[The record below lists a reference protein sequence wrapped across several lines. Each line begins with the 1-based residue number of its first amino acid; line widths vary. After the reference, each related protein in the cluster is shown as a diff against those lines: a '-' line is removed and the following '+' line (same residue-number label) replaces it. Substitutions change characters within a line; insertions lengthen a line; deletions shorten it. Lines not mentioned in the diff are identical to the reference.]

1 MGAGMAKRQL
11 KYVGANTRRVDGF
24 DKVTGQAKYTG
35 DLEVPGMLYGCV
47 LRSPYPHA
55 LIEDI
60 ATAAAEKLPGVAGV
74 LTGRDM
80 ADLDPHYAGRPLI
93 ALERVRYAGEPVA
106 VVAAEDPLT
115 AEQAAAAVDV
125 TYRELPSA
133 IGLDAALAPDAPL
146 VHGDQGDNICG
157 HDKVR
162 RGDVAE
168 GFAQSEHI
176 FEHRFTF
183 PMIYH
188 YSMEP
193 HGVIADY
200 QGDRIVLWSSAQH
213 PFLVQAELARI
224 FGLPASR
231 VSLNVP
237 YLGGGFGGKSYAKIE
252 PLVVAAS
259 RKVGRPMRVCLSVAE
274 AMLTVRRHSA
284 QVRLKTGVRQ
294 DGIIM
299 AREAEIYLDTGA
311 YMDNGP
317 QVATRAATRVLGPY
331 RIPHI
336 HTDAYA
342 VYTHSGGAGSFR
354 SIGGP
359 QSIFAGESQMNIIA
373 ASLGMD
379 PADLRLRN
387 LLKRGE
393 VMRPGL
399 RPLDV
404 NLEVTLK
411 KLVRASRWKKR
422 SGKAGAPVGLACGMT
437 NAGGQPITVAMV
449 RLQADG
455 AATIMAGST
464 EMGQGVRTVLSQFV
478 GEELQLPLERI
489 RMTGADTA
497 ITPYDRSTGSSRS
510 TTLMG
515 RAVQAAA
522 RDVKRQLLKI
532 GAGVYGV
539 RPGQIRLADGA
550 LVCGEARMTFAE
562 ALAKRFG
569 AAAGELVGTG
579 TVGPEIINDVLPV
592 VWEVGMGAVELEIDR
607 ETGAVSVADYLSVAD
622 VGKAINPVQCEGQ
635 EEGAAMMGLGHAL
648 FEQMIYEG
656 GQLVNSNLV
665 DYRIP
670 SFSDMPRGFHTV
682 LVENGDGLG
691 PYGSRGMGE
700 GGIFSVAPAI
710 TGALAHA
717 TGVQICDLPLT
728 PERVWRS
735 LRDAG
740 EGGE

>member
-1 MGAGMAKRQL
+1 MAKPQL
-11 KYVGANTRRVDGF
+11 KYVGNNTRRVDGV
-24 DKVTGQAKYTG
+24 DKVTGRAKYTG
-35 DLEVPGMLYGCV
+35 DLEIPGMLYGHV
-47 LRSPYPHA
+47 LRSHHPHA

-60 ATAAAEKLPGVAGV
+60 DTSAAESLPGVAGV
-74 LTGRDM
+74 LTGRDVG
-80 ADLDPHYAGRPLI
+80 DLDPHYAGRPLI
-93 ALERVRYAGEPVA
+93 ALERARYAGEPVA
-106 VVAAEDPLT
+106 VVVAEDPLT
-115 AEQAAAAVDV
+115 AEQAAAAVNV
-125 TYRELPSA
+125 VYREIPSA
-133 IGLDAALAPDAPL
+133 VGLDEALAPDAPL
-146 VHGDQGDNICG
+146 VHEDRSGNICG
-157 HDKVR
+157 HEQVR
-162 RGDVAE
+162 RGDAAE
-168 GFAQSEHI
+168 GFAQSDHV
-176 FEHRFTF
+176 FEHHFTF

-188 YSMEP
+188 YTMEP

-200 QGDRIVLWSSAQH
+200 REDGITLWSSAQH
-213 PFLVQAELARI
+213 PFLVQADLARI
-224 FGLPASR
+224 FGFTASK

-259 RKVGRPMRVCLSVAE
+259 RKVGRPVRVCLSVPE

-284 QVRLKTGVRQ
+284 KIRLKTGVKQ
-294 DGIIM
+294 DGTLM

-317 QVATRAATRVLGPY
+317 QVAGRAATRILGPY
-331 RIPHI
+331 NIPHI

-342 VYTHSGGAGSFR
+342 IYTHSGGAGSFR

-359 QSIFAGESQMNIIA
+359 QSIFAGESQMNMIA
-373 ASLGMD
+373 AALGMD
-379 PADLRLRN
+379 PAELRLKN

-393 VMRPGL
+393 VLRPGL

-404 NLEVTLK
+404 NLAGTLK
-411 KLVRASRWKKR
+411 RLVTASRWKKR
-422 SGKAGAPVGLACGMT
+422 TGKAGAPVGLACGMT

-489 RMTGADTA
+489 RMSGADTA

-522 RDVKRQLLKI
+522 RDIKRQLLKI

-539 RPGQIRLADGA
+539 KPKEIRLMDGA
-550 LVCGEARMTFAE
+550 LVCGEARLSFAE
-562 ALAKRFG
+562 VLEKRFG
-569 AAAGELVGTG
+569 AAAGELIGTG

-592 VWEVGMGAVELEIDR
+592 VWEVGMGAVELDVDR
-607 ETGAVSVADYLSVAD
+607 ETGAISVADYLSVAD

-635 EEGAAMMGLGHAL
+635 EEGAAMMGIGHTL
-648 FEQMIYEG
+648 FEQMVYEG
-656 GQLVNSNLV
+656 GQLINSTLV

-717 TGVQICDLPLT
+717 TGAQICDLPLT

-735 LRDAG
+735 LRDADG
-740 EGGE
+740 ERNG

>member
-1 MGAGMAKRQL
+1 MAKPQL
-11 KYVGANTRRVDGF
+11 KYVGANTRRVDGV
-24 DKVTGQAKYTG
+24 DKVTGRAKYTG
-35 DLEVPGMLYGCV
+35 DLEIPGMLYGHV
-47 LRSPYPHA
+47 LRSHHPHA

-60 ATAAAEKLPGVAGV
+60 DTAAAERLPGVAGV
-74 LTGRDM
+74 LTGRDV

-93 ALERVRYAGEPVA
+93 ALERARYAGEPVA
-106 VVAAEDPLT
+106 VVAAEDPQT
-115 AEQAAAAVDV
+115 AEQAATAVNV
-125 TYRELPSA
+125 VYRELPSA
-133 IGLDAALAPDAPL
+133 VGLDEALAADAPL
-146 VHGDQGDNICG
+146 VHEDRSGNICG
-157 HDKVR
+157 HEQVR
-162 RGDVAE
+162 RGDAAE
-168 GFAQSEHI
+168 GFARSDHV
-176 FEHRFTF
+176 FEHHFTF

-188 YSMEP
+188 YTMEP

-200 QGDRIVLWSSAQH
+200 RDDGITLWSSAQH
-213 PFLVQAELARI
+213 PFLVQADLARI
-224 FGLPASR
+224 FGFPASK

-259 RKVGRPMRVCLSVAE
+259 RKTGRPVRVCLSVPE

-284 QVRLKTGVRQ
+284 KIRLKTGVKQ
-294 DGIIM
+294 DGTLM

-317 QVATRAATRVLGPY
+317 QVAGRAATRILGPY
-331 RIPHI
+331 NIPHI

-359 QSIFAGESQMNIIA
+359 QSIFAGESQMNMIA
-373 ASLGMD
+373 AALSMD
-379 PADLRLRN
+379 PAEFRLKN

-393 VMRPGL
+393 VLRPGL

-404 NLEVTLK
+404 NLAGTLK
-411 KLVRASRWKKR
+411 RLVSASRWKKR
-422 SGKAGAPVGLACGMT
+422 TGKAGAPVGLACGMT

-489 RMTGADTA
+489 RMSGADTA

-522 RDVKRQLLKI
+522 RDIKRQLLKI

-539 RPGQIRLADGA
+539 KPKEIRLMDGA
-550 LVCGEARMTFAE
+550 LVCGEARLSFAE
-562 ALAKRFG
+562 VLEKRFG
-569 AAAGELVGTG
+569 AAAGELIGTG

-592 VWEVGMGAVELEIDR
+592 VWEVGMGAVELDVDR
-607 ETGAVSVADYLSVAD
+607 DTGAITVADYLSVAD
-622 VGKAINPVQCEGQ
+622 VGKAINPIQCEGQ
-635 EEGAAMMGLGHAL
+635 EEGAAMMGIGHAL
-648 FEQMIYEG
+648 FEQMVYEG
-656 GQLVNSNLV
+656 GQLINSTLV

-717 TGVQICDLPLT
+717 TGAQICDLPLT

-740 EGGE
+740 RERNE

>member
-1 MGAGMAKRQL
+1 MADRDL
-11 KYVGANTRRVDGF
+11 KFVGANTRRVDGF
-24 DKVTGQAKYTG
+24 DKVTGRARYVG
-35 DLEVPGMLYGCV
+35 DLEVPGMLYGHV
-47 LRSPYPHA
+47 LRSHHPHA
-55 LIEDI
+55 LIEDVD
-60 ATAAAEKLPGVAGV
+60 TAAAEKLPGVAGV
-74 LTGRDM
+74 LTGRDV
-80 ADLDPHYAGRPLI
+80 ADLDPRFNGRPLI

-115 AEQAAAAVDV
+115 AEQAASAVSV
-125 TYRELPSA
+125 AYRELPA
-133 IGLDAALAPDAPL
+133 AVTLEQALAPDAPL
-146 VHGDQGDNICG
+146 VHTDRSGNVCG
-157 HDKVR
+157 HERVE

-168 GFAQSEHI
+168 GFARSDHV

-200 QGDRIVLWSSAQH
+200 RDDGIRLWSSAQH
-213 PFLVQAELARI
+213 PFLVQADLARI
-224 FGLPASR
+224 FGFPASK
-231 VSLNVP
+231 VSLQVP

-259 RKVGRPMRVCLSVAE
+259 RKAGRPVRVCLSVPE
-274 AMLTVRRHSA
+274 AMVTVRRHSA
-284 QVRLKTGVRQ
+284 GIRLKTGVLQ
-294 DGIIM
+294 DGTIM
-299 AREAEIYLDTGA
+299 AREAEIHLDTGA

-317 QVATRAATRVLGPY
+317 QVAARAATRILGPY

-336 HTDAYA
+336 RTDAYA
-342 VYTHSGGAGSFR
+342 VHTHTGGAGSFR

-359 QSIFAGESQMNIIA
+359 QSIFAGESQMNMIA

-379 PADLRLRN
+379 PAELRLGN
-387 LLKRGE
+387 LLRRGE
-393 VMRPGL
+393 VLRPGL

-404 NLEVTLK
+404 DLAGTLK
-411 KLVRASRWKKR
+411 RLVAASRWKKR
-422 SGKAGAPVGLACGMT
+422 SREAGAPVGLACGMT

-455 AATIMAGST
+455 AAAVMAGST
-464 EMGQGVRTVLSQFV
+464 EMGQGVRTVLSQLV

-489 RMTGADTA
+489 RTSGADTA
-497 ITPYDRSTGSSRS
+497 VTPYDRSTGSSRS

-522 RDVKRQLLKI
+522 RDVKRQLRKI
-532 GAGVYGV
+532 GAGVFGA
-539 RPGQIRLADGA
+539 RPGQVRLMDGA
-550 LVCGEARMTFAE
+550 LVCGEARMSFAE
-562 ALAKRFG
+562 ALEKRFG
-569 AAAGELVGTG
+569 AAAGELIGVG
-579 TVGPEIINDVLPV
+579 TVGPEIIGDVLPV
-592 VWEVGMGAVELEIDR
+592 VWEVGMGAVELDIDR
-607 ETGAVSVADYLSVAD
+607 GTGAVSVADYLSVAD
-622 VGKAINPVQCEGQ
+622 VGKAINPIQCEGQ
-635 EEGAAMMGLGHAL
+635 EEGAAMMGIGHAL
-648 FEQMIYEG
+648 FEQMVHEG
-656 GQLVNSNLV
+656 GQLVNSTLV

-710 TGALAHA
+710 TAALARA
-717 TGVQICDLPLT
+717 TGVQVCDLPLT

-735 LRDAG
+735 LRDAQG
-740 EGGE
+740 ERGA

>member
-1 MGAGMAKRQL
+1 MADRPL
-11 KYVGANTRRVDGF
+11 KYVGANTRRVDGY
-24 DKVTGQAKYTG
+24 DKVTGRAKYTG
-35 DLEVPGMLYGCV
+35 DLEIPGMLYGHV
-47 LRSPYPHA
+47 LRSHHA
-55 LIEDI
+55 HARI
-60 ATAAAEKLPGVAGV
+60 AGIDTSAAERLPGVAGV
-74 LTGRDM
+74 LTGRDVG
-80 ADLDPHYAGRPLI
+80 DLDPHYSGRPLI
-93 ALERVRYAGEPVA
+93 ALERVRYVGEPVA
-106 VVAAEDPLT
+106 VVAADDPLT
-115 AEQAAAAVDV
+115 AEQAAALVTV
-125 TYRELPSA
+125 TYEELPA
-133 IGLDAALAPDAPL
+133 AVWLDAALAPDAPR
-146 VHGDQGDNICG
+146 VHEDREGNICG
-157 HDKVR
+157 HEKVR
-162 RGDVAE
+162 RGDVAQ
-168 GFAQSEHI
+168 GFAESDRI
-176 FEHRFTF
+176 FEHHFTF

-200 QGDRIVLWSSAQH
+200 RDDGITLWSSAQH
-213 PFLVQAELARI
+213 PFLVQADLGRI
-224 FGLPASR
+224 FGFPDSK

-259 RKVGRPMRVCLSVAE
+259 RKVRRPVRVCLSVSE
-274 AMLTVRRHSA
+274 AMVTVRRHSA
-284 QVRLKTGVRQ
+284 KVRVKTGVKD
-294 DGIIM
+294 DGTLV

-317 QVATRAATRVLGPY
+317 QVAGRAATRVLGPY

-342 VYTHSGGAGSFR
+342 VYTHAGGAGSFR

-359 QSIFAGESQMNIIA
+359 QSIFAGESQMNMIA

-379 PADLRLRN
+379 PAELRHKN

-393 VMRPGL
+393 VLRPGL

-404 NLEVTLK
+404 NLAGTLK
-411 KLVRASRWKKR
+411 RLVSASRWKTR
-422 SGKAGAPVGLACGMT
+422 SRKDGAPVGLACGMT

-478 GEELQLPLERI
+478 GEELQMPLERI
-489 RMTGADTA
+489 RMSGADTA
-497 ITPYDRSTGSSRS
+497 LTPYDRSTGSSRS

-515 RAVQAAA
+515 RAVQQAA

-532 GAGVYGV
+532 GAAAFGV
-539 RPGQIRLADGA
+539 RANEIKLMDGA
-550 LVCGEARMTFAE
+550 LVCGEARMSFAE
-562 ALAKRFG
+562 ALEKRFG
-569 AAAGELVGTG
+569 AAAGELIGTG
-579 TVGPEIINDVLPV
+579 TVGPEIIKDVLPV
-592 VWEVGMGAVELEIDR
+592 VWEVGMGTVELDIDR
-607 ETGAVSVADYLSVAD
+607 DTGAVSVADYLSVAD
-622 VGKAINPVQCEGQ
+622 VGKAINPIQCEGQ

-648 FEQMIYEG
+648 FEEMIYEG

-665 DYRIP
+665 DYRVP
-670 SFSDMPRGFHTV
+670 SFTDMPRGFHTV

-717 TGVQICDLPLT
+717 TGVQFCDLPLT
-728 PERVWRS
+728 PERVWRA
-735 LRDAG
+735 LRTAG
-740 EGGE
+740 GTDGT

>member
-1 MGAGMAKRQL
+1 M
-11 KYVGANTRRVDGF
+11 KYVGNNTRRVDGV
-24 DKVTGQAKYTG
+24 DKVTGRAKYTG
-35 DLEVPGMLYGCV
+35 DLEIPGMLYGHV

-60 ATAAAEKLPGVAGV
+60 DATAAESLPGVAGV
-74 LTGRDM
+74 LTGRDV
-80 ADLDPHYAGRPLI
+80 ADVDPHYAGRPLI
-93 ALERVRYAGEPVA
+93 ALERARYAGEPVA
-106 VVAAEDPLT
+106 VAVAEDPLT
-115 AEQAAAAVDV
+115 AEQAAAEVV
-125 TYRELPSA
+125 VSYREVPSA
-133 IGLDAALAPDAPL
+133 VGLDAALAPDAPL
-146 VHGDQGDNICG
+146 VHEDRSGNICG
-157 HDKVR
+157 HEQVR
-162 RGDVAE
+162 RGDAAE
-168 GFAQSEHI
+168 GFAQSDRV
-176 FEHRFTF
+176 FEHHFTF

-188 YSMEP
+188 YTMEP

-200 QGDRIVLWSSAQH
+200 RGDGITLWSSAQH
-213 PFLVQAELARI
+213 PFLVQADLARI
-224 FGLPASR
+224 FGFPASK

-259 RKVGRPMRVCLSVAE
+259 RKVGRPVRVCLSVPE

-284 QVRLKTGVRQ
+284 KIRLKTGVKQ
-294 DGIIM
+294 DGAIM

-317 QVATRAATRVLGPY
+317 QVAGRAATRILGPY
-331 RIPHI
+331 NIPHI

-359 QSIFAGESQMNIIA
+359 QSIFAGESQMNMIA
-373 ASLGMD
+373 AALDMD
-379 PADLRLRN
+379 PAELRLKN

-393 VMRPGL
+393 VLRPGL

-404 NLEVTLK
+404 NLAGTLK
-411 KLVRASRWKKR
+411 RLVTASRWKKR
-422 SGKAGAPVGLACGMT
+422 TGKAGAPVGLACGMT

-522 RDVKRQLLKI
+522 RDIKRQLLKI

-539 RPGQIRLADGA
+539 KPNQIRLVDGA
-550 LVCGEARMTFAE
+550 LVCGEARLSFAE
-562 ALAKRFG
+562 VLEKRFG
-569 AAAGELVGTG
+569 AAAGELIGTG

-592 VWEVGMGAVELEIDR
+592 VWEVGMGAVELDVDR
-607 ETGAVSVADYLSVAD
+607 ETGAISVADYLSVAD

-635 EEGAAMMGLGHAL
+635 EEGAAMMGIGHAL
-648 FEQMIYEG
+648 FEQMVYEG
-656 GQLVNSNLV
+656 GQLINSTLV

-735 LRDAG
+735 LRCAGG
-740 EGGE
+740 EGGG

>member
-1 MGAGMAKRQL
+1 M
-11 KYVGANTRRVDGF
+11 KYVGNNTRRVDGV
-24 DKVTGQAKYTG
+24 DKVTGRAKYTG
-35 DLEVPGMLYGCV
+35 DLEIPGMLFGHV

-60 ATAAAEKLPGVAGV
+60 DTTAAESLPGVAGV
-74 LTGRDM
+74 LTGRDV
-80 ADLDPHYAGRPLI
+80 ADVDPHYAGRPLI
-93 ALERVRYAGEPVA
+93 ALERTRYAGEPVA
-106 VVAAEDPLT
+106 VAVAEDPLT
-115 AEQAAAAVDV
+115 AEQAAAEVV
-125 TYRELPSA
+125 VSYREVPSA
-133 IGLDAALAPDAPL
+133 VGLDAALAPDAPL
-146 VHGDQGDNICG
+146 VHEDQSGNICG
-157 HDKVR
+157 HEQVR
-162 RGDVAE
+162 RGDAAE
-168 GFAQSEHI
+168 GFAQSDHV
-176 FEHRFTF
+176 FEHHFTF

-188 YSMEP
+188 YTMEP

-200 QGDRIVLWSSAQH
+200 RGDGITLWSSAQH
-213 PFLVQAELARI
+213 PFLVQADLARI
-224 FGLPASR
+224 FGFPASK

-259 RKVGRPMRVCLSVAE
+259 RKVGRPVRVCLSVPE

-284 QVRLKTGVRQ
+284 KIRLKTGVKH
-294 DGIIM
+294 DGAIM

-317 QVATRAATRVLGPY
+317 QVAGRAATRILGPY
-331 RIPHI
+331 SIPHI

-373 ASLGMD
+373 AALGMD
-379 PADLRLRN
+379 PAELRFKN

-393 VMRPGL
+393 VLRPGL

-404 NLEVTLK
+404 NLAGTLK
-411 KLVRASRWKKR
+411 RLVTASRWKKR
-422 SGKAGAPVGLACGMT
+422 TGKAGAPVGLACGMT

-522 RDVKRQLLKI
+522 RDIKRQLLKI

-539 RPGQIRLADGA
+539 KPNQIRLVDGA
-550 LVCGEARMTFAE
+550 LVCGEARLSFAE
-562 ALAKRFG
+562 VLEKRFG
-569 AAAGELVGTG
+569 AAAGELIGTG

-592 VWEVGMGAVELEIDR
+592 VWEVGMGAVELDVDR
-607 ETGAVSVADYLSVAD
+607 ETGAISVADYLSVAD

-635 EEGAAMMGLGHAL
+635 EEGAAMMGIGHAL
-648 FEQMIYEG
+648 FEQMVYEG
-656 GQLVNSNLV
+656 GQLINSTLV

-717 TGVQICDLPLT
+717 TGVHICDLPLT

-735 LRDAG
+735 LRGAGG
-740 EGGE
+740 EGGG

>member
-1 MGAGMAKRQL
+1 MAKPQL
-11 KYVGANTRRVDGF
+11 KYVGNNTRRVDGV
-24 DKVTGQAKYTG
+24 DKVTGRAKYTG
-35 DLEVPGMLYGCV
+35 DLEIPGMLYGHV
-47 LRSPYPHA
+47 LRSHHPHA

-60 ATAAAEKLPGVAGV
+60 DTSAAESLPGVAGV
-74 LTGRDM
+74 LTGRDVG
-80 ADLDPHYAGRPLI
+80 DLDPHYAGRPLI
-93 ALERVRYAGEPVA
+93 ALERARYAGEPVA
-106 VVAAEDPLT
+106 VVVAEDPLT
-115 AEQAAAAVDV
+115 AEQAAAAVNV
-125 TYRELPSA
+125 VYREIPSA
-133 IGLDAALAPDAPL
+133 VGLDEALAPDAPL
-146 VHGDQGDNICG
+146 VHEDRSGNICG
-157 HDKVR
+157 HEQVR
-162 RGDVAE
+162 RGDAEE
-168 GFAQSEHI
+168 GFAQSDHV
-176 FEHRFTF
+176 FEHHFTF

-188 YSMEP
+188 YTMEP

-200 QGDRIVLWSSAQH
+200 REDGITLWSSAQH
-213 PFLVQAELARI
+213 PFLVQADLARI
-224 FGLPASR
+224 FGFPASK

-259 RKVGRPMRVCLSVAE
+259 RKVGRPVRVCLSVPE

-284 QVRLKTGVRQ
+284 KIRLKTGVKQ
-294 DGIIM
+294 DGTLM

-317 QVATRAATRVLGPY
+317 QVAGRAATRILGPY
-331 RIPHI
+331 NIPRI

-359 QSIFAGESQMNIIA
+359 QSIFAGESQMNMIA
-373 ASLGMD
+373 AALGMD
-379 PADLRLRN
+379 PAELRLKN

-393 VMRPGL
+393 VLRPGL

-404 NLEVTLK
+404 NLAGTLK
-411 KLVRASRWKKR
+411 RLVTASRWKKR
-422 SGKAGAPVGLACGMT
+422 TGKAGAPVGLACGMT

-489 RMTGADTA
+489 RMSGADTA

-522 RDVKRQLLKI
+522 RDIKRQLLKI

-539 RPGQIRLADGA
+539 KPKEIRLMDGA
-550 LVCGEARMTFAE
+550 LVCGEARLSFAE
-562 ALAKRFG
+562 VLEKRFG
-569 AAAGELVGTG
+569 AAAGELIGTG

-592 VWEVGMGAVELEIDR
+592 VWEVGMGAVELDVDR
-607 ETGAVSVADYLSVAD
+607 ETGAISVADYLSVAD

-635 EEGAAMMGLGHAL
+635 EEGAAMMGIGHTL
-648 FEQMIYEG
+648 FEQMVYEG
-656 GQLVNSNLV
+656 GQLINSTLV

-717 TGVQICDLPLT
+717 TGAQICDLPLT

-735 LRDAG
+735 LRDADG
-740 EGGE
+740 ERNG

>member
-1 MGAGMAKRQL
+1 M
-11 KYVGANTRRVDGF
+11 KYVGNNTRRVDGV
-24 DKVTGQAKYTG
+24 DKVTGRAKYTG
-35 DLEVPGMLYGCV
+35 DLEIPGMLYGHV

-60 ATAAAEKLPGVAGV
+60 DATAAESLPGVAGV
-74 LTGRDM
+74 LTGRDV
-80 ADLDPHYAGRPLI
+80 ADVDPHYAGRPLI
-93 ALERVRYAGEPVA
+93 ALERARYAGEPVA
-106 VVAAEDPLT
+106 VAVAEDPLT
-115 AEQAAAAVDV
+115 AEQAAAEVV
-125 TYRELPSA
+125 VSYREVPSA
-133 IGLDAALAPDAPL
+133 VGLDAALAPDAPL
-146 VHGDQGDNICG
+146 VHEDRSGSICG
-157 HDKVR
+157 HEQVR
-162 RGDVAE
+162 RGNAAE
-168 GFAQSEHI
+168 GFAQSDHV
-176 FEHRFTF
+176 FEHHFTF

-188 YSMEP
+188 YTMEP

-200 QGDRIVLWSSAQH
+200 RGDGITLWSSAQH
-213 PFLVQAELARI
+213 PFLVQADLARI
-224 FGLPASR
+224 FGFPASK

-259 RKVGRPMRVCLSVAE
+259 RKVGRPVRVCLSVPE

-284 QVRLKTGVRQ
+284 KIRLKTGVKQ
-294 DGIIM
+294 DGAIM

-317 QVATRAATRVLGPY
+317 QVAGRAATRILGPY
-331 RIPHI
+331 NIPHI

-373 ASLGMD
+373 AALDMD
-379 PADLRLRN
+379 PAELRLKN

-393 VMRPGL
+393 VLRPGL

-404 NLEVTLK
+404 NLAGTLK
-411 KLVRASRWKKR
+411 RLVTASRWKKR
-422 SGKAGAPVGLACGMT
+422 TGKAGAPVGLACGMT

-522 RDVKRQLLKI
+522 RDIKRQLLKI

-539 RPGQIRLADGA
+539 KPNQIRLMDGA
-550 LVCGEARMTFAE
+550 LVCGEARLSFAE
-562 ALAKRFG
+562 VLEKRFG
-569 AAAGELVGTG
+569 AAAGELIGTG

-592 VWEVGMGAVELEIDR
+592 VWEVGMGAVELDVDR
-607 ETGAVSVADYLSVAD
+607 ETGAISVADYLSVAD

-635 EEGAAMMGLGHAL
+635 EEGAAMMGIGHAL
-648 FEQMIYEG
+648 FEQMVYEG
-656 GQLVNSNLV
+656 GQLINSTLV

-740 EGGE
+740 GEGGG

>member
-1 MGAGMAKRQL
+1 MADRQL
-11 KYVGANTRRVDGF
+11 KYVGANTRRVDGY
-24 DKVTGQAKYTG
+24 DKVTGRAKYTG
-35 DLEVPGMLYGCV
+35 DLEVPGMLYGHV
-47 LRSPYPHA
+47 LRSHHA
-55 LIEDI
+55 HARI
-60 ATAAAEKLPGVAGV
+60 AGIDTSAAERVPGVAGV
-74 LTGRDM
+74 LTGRDVG
-80 ADLDPHYAGRPLI
+80 DLDPHYSGRPLI
-93 ALERVRYAGEPVA
+93 ALERVRYVGEPVG
-106 VVAAEDPLT
+106 VVAADDPLT
-115 AEQAAAAVDV
+115 AEQAAALVAV
-125 TYRELPSA
+125 TYEELPA
-133 IGLDAALAPDAPL
+133 AVGLDAALAPDAPR
-146 VHGDQGDNICG
+146 VHEDREGNICG
-157 HDKVR
+157 HEKVR
-162 RGDVAE
+162 RGDIAQ
-168 GFAQSEHI
+168 GFAESDRI
-176 FEHRFTF
+176 FEHHFTF

-200 QGDRIVLWSSAQH
+200 RDDGITLWSSAQH
-213 PFLVQAELARI
+213 PFLVQADLGRI
-224 FGLPASR
+224 FGFPDSK

-259 RKVGRPMRVCLSVAE
+259 RKVRRPVRVCLSVSE
-274 AMLTVRRHSA
+274 AMVTVRRHSA
-284 QVRLKTGVRQ
+284 RVRVKTGVKN
-294 DGIIM
+294 DGTLV

-317 QVATRAATRVLGPY
+317 QVAGRAATRVLGPY

-342 VYTHSGGAGSFR
+342 VYTHAGGAGSFR

-359 QSIFAGESQMNIIA
+359 QSIFAGESQMNMIA
-373 ASLGMD
+373 ASLSMD
-379 PADLRLRN
+379 PAELRHKN

-393 VMRPGL
+393 VLRPGL

-404 NLEVTLK
+404 NLAGTLK
-411 KLVRASRWKKR
+411 RLVNASRWKTR
-422 SGKAGAPVGLACGMT
+422 SRKDGAPVGLACGMT

-478 GEELQLPLERI
+478 GEELQMPLERV
-489 RMTGADTA
+489 RMSGADTA
-497 ITPYDRSTGSSRS
+497 LTPYDRSTGSSRS

-515 RAVQAAA
+515 RAVQQAA

-532 GAGVYGV
+532 GAAAFGV
-539 RPGQIRLADGA
+539 RASEIRLTDGA
-550 LVCGEARMTFAE
+550 LVCGEARMSFAE
-562 ALAKRFG
+562 ALEKRFG
-569 AAAGELVGTG
+569 AAAGELIGTG
-579 TVGPEIINDVLPV
+579 TVGPEIIKDVLPV
-592 VWEVGMGAVELEIDR
+592 VWEVGMGAVELDIDR
-607 ETGAVSVADYLSVAD
+607 DTGAVSVADYLSVAD
-622 VGKAINPVQCEGQ
+622 VGKAINPIQCEGQ
-635 EEGAAMMGLGHAL
+635 EEGAAMMGLGHTL
-648 FEQMIYEG
+648 FEEMIHEG

-665 DYRIP
+665 DYRVP
-670 SFSDMPRGFHTV
+670 SFTDMPRGFHTV

-717 TGVQICDLPLT
+717 TGVQFCDLPLT
-728 PERVWRS
+728 PERVWRA
-735 LRDAG
+735 LRTAG
-740 EGGE
+740 GADGT

>member
-1 MGAGMAKRQL
+1 MAEHEL
-11 KYVGANTRRVDGF
+11 KYVGNNTRRVDGV
-24 DKVTGQAKYTG
+24 DKVTGRAKYTG
-35 DLEVPGMLYGCV
+35 DLEIPGMLYGHV
-47 LRSPYPHA
+47 LRSHHPHA
-55 LIEDI
+55 LIESID
-60 ATAAAEKLPGVAGV
+60 TAAAESLPGVAGV
-74 LTGRDM
+74 LTGRDV
-80 ADLDPHYAGRPLI
+80 ADLDPHYSGRPLI

-106 VVAAEDPLT
+106 VVAAEDPLA

-125 TYRELPSA
+125 RYRELPSA
-133 IGLDAALAPDAPL
+133 VGLDEALAPEAPL
-146 VHGDQGDNICG
+146 VHEDRSGNICG
-157 HDKVR
+157 HEQVR
-162 RGDVAE
+162 RGDAAE
-168 GFAQSEHI
+168 GFARSDRI
-176 FEHRFTF
+176 FEHHFTF
-183 PMIYH
+183 PMVYH
-188 YSMEP
+188 YTMEP

-200 QGDRIVLWSSAQH
+200 REDGITLWSSAQH
-213 PFLVQAELARI
+213 PFLVQADLARI
-224 FGLPASR
+224 FGFPASK

-259 RKVGRPMRVCLSVAE
+259 RKVGRPVRVCLSVPE

-284 QVRLKTGVRQ
+284 RIRLKTGVRQ
-294 DGIIM
+294 DGAIM

-317 QVATRAATRVLGPY
+317 QVAGRAATRILGPY
-331 RIPHI
+331 NIPHI

-342 VYTHSGGAGSFR
+342 VYTHAGGAGSFR

-359 QSIFAGESQMNIIA
+359 QSIFAGESQMNMIA
-373 ASLGMD
+373 ATLGLD
-379 PADLRLRN
+379 PAELRLKN

-393 VMRPGL
+393 VLRPGL

-404 NLEVTLK
+404 NLAGTLER
-411 KLVRASRWKKR
+411 LVAASRWKQR
-422 SGKAGAPVGLACGMT
+422 AGKARAPVGLACGMT

-489 RMTGADTA
+489 RMSGADTA
-497 ITPYDRSTGSSRS
+497 VTPYDRSTGSSRS

-539 RPGQIRLADGA
+539 QPNRIRLMDGA
-550 LVCGEARMTFAE
+550 LVCGEARLSFAE
-562 ALAKRFG
+562 AMEKRFG
-569 AAAGELVGTG
+569 AAAGELIGTG
-579 TVGPEIINDVLPV
+579 TVGPEIIKDVLPV
-592 VWEVGMGAVELEIDR
+592 VWEVGMGAVELDLDR
-607 ETGAVSVADYLSVAD
+607 ETGAISVADYLSVAD

-635 EEGAAMMGLGHAL
+635 EEGAAMMGIGHAL
-648 FEQMIYEG
+648 FEQMVYEG
-656 GQLVNSNLV
+656 GQLVNSTLV

-717 TGVQICDLPLT
+717 TGAQICDLPLT

-735 LRDAG
+735 LRDADGKHG
-740 EGGE
+740 E

>member
-1 MGAGMAKRQL
+1 M
-11 KYVGANTRRVDGF
+11 KYVGNNTRRVDGV
-24 DKVTGQAKYTG
+24 DKVTGRAKYTG
-35 DLEVPGMLYGCV
+35 DLEIPGMLYGHV

-60 ATAAAEKLPGVAGV
+60 DATAAESLPGVAGV
-74 LTGRDM
+74 LTGRDV
-80 ADLDPHYAGRPLI
+80 ADVDPHYAGRPLI
-93 ALERVRYAGEPVA
+93 ALERARYAGEPVA
-106 VVAAEDPLT
+106 VAVAEDPLT
-115 AEQAAAAVDV
+115 AEQAAAEVV
-125 TYRELPSA
+125 VSYREVPSA
-133 IGLDAALAPDAPL
+133 VGLDAALAPDAPL
-146 VHGDQGDNICG
+146 VHEDRSGNICG
-157 HDKVR
+157 HEQVR
-162 RGDVAE
+162 RGDAAE
-168 GFAQSEHI
+168 GFAQSDRV
-176 FEHRFTF
+176 FEHHFTF

-188 YSMEP
+188 YTMEP

-200 QGDRIVLWSSAQH
+200 RGDGITLWSSAQH
-213 PFLVQAELARI
+213 PFLVQADLARI
-224 FGLPASR
+224 FGFPASK

-259 RKVGRPMRVCLSVAE
+259 RKVGRPVRVCLSVPE

-284 QVRLKTGVRQ
+284 KIRLKTGVKQ
-294 DGIIM
+294 DGTIM

-317 QVATRAATRVLGPY
+317 QVAGRAATRILGPY
-331 RIPHI
+331 NIPHI

-359 QSIFAGESQMNIIA
+359 QSIFAGESQMNMIA
-373 ASLGMD
+373 AALGMD
-379 PADLRLRN
+379 PAELRLKN

-393 VMRPGL
+393 VLRPGL

-404 NLEVTLK
+404 NLAGTLK
-411 KLVRASRWKKR
+411 RLVTASRWKKR
-422 SGKAGAPVGLACGMT
+422 TGKAGAPVGLACGMT

-522 RDVKRQLLKI
+522 RDIKRQLLKI

-539 RPGQIRLADGA
+539 KPNQIRLVDGA
-550 LVCGEARMTFAE
+550 LVCGEARLSFAE
-562 ALAKRFG
+562 VLEKRFG
-569 AAAGELVGTG
+569 AAAGELIGTG

-592 VWEVGMGAVELEIDR
+592 VWEVGMGAVELDVDR
-607 ETGAVSVADYLSVAD
+607 ETGAISVADYLSVAD

-635 EEGAAMMGLGHAL
+635 EEGAAMMGIGHAL
-648 FEQMIYEG
+648 FEQMVYEG
-656 GQLVNSNLV
+656 GQLINSTLV

-735 LRDAG
+735 LRGAGG
-740 EGGE
+740 EGGG

>member
-1 MGAGMAKRQL
+1 MAKPQL
-11 KYVGANTRRVDGF
+11 KYVGANTRRVDGV
-24 DKVTGQAKYTG
+24 DKVTGRAKYTG
-35 DLEVPGMLYGCV
+35 DLEIPGMLYGHV
-47 LRSPYPHA
+47 LRSHHPHA

-60 ATAAAEKLPGVAGV
+60 DTTAAESLPGVAGV
-74 LTGRDM
+74 LTGRDV

-93 ALERVRYAGEPVA
+93 ALERARYAGEPVA
-106 VVAAEDPLT
+106 VVVAEDPLT
-115 AEQAAAAVDV
+115 AEQAAAAVNV
-125 TYRELPSA
+125 VYREVPSA
-133 IGLDAALAPDAPL
+133 VGLDEALAADAPL
-146 VHGDQGDNICG
+146 VHEDRSGNICG
-157 HDKVR
+157 HEQVR
-162 RGDVAE
+162 RGAATE
-168 GFAQSEHI
+168 GFARSDHV
-176 FEHRFTF
+176 FEHHFTF

-188 YSMEP
+188 YTMEP

-200 QGDRIVLWSSAQH
+200 RRDGITLWSSAQH
-213 PFLVQAELARI
+213 PFLVQADLARI
-224 FGLPASR
+224 FGFPASK

-259 RKVGRPMRVCLSVAE
+259 RKVGRPVRVCLSVPE

-284 QVRLKTGVRQ
+284 KIRLKTGVKQ
-294 DGIIM
+294 DGTLM

-317 QVATRAATRVLGPY
+317 QVAGRAATRILGPY
-331 RIPHI
+331 KIPHI

-359 QSIFAGESQMNIIA
+359 QSIFAGESQMNMIA
-373 ASLGMD
+373 AALGMD
-379 PADLRLRN
+379 PAELRLKN

-393 VMRPGL
+393 VLRPGL

-404 NLEVTLK
+404 NLAGTLK
-411 KLVRASRWKKR
+411 RLIAASRWKKR
-422 SGKAGAPVGLACGMT
+422 TGKAGAPVGLACGMT

-489 RMTGADTA
+489 RMSGADTA

-539 RPGQIRLADGA
+539 KPKEIRLMDGA
-550 LVCGEARMTFAE
+550 LVCGEARLSFAE
-562 ALAKRFG
+562 VLEKRFG
-569 AAAGELVGTG
+569 AAAGELIGTG

-592 VWEVGMGAVELEIDR
+592 VWEVGMGAVELDVDR
-607 ETGAVSVADYLSVAD
+607 ETGSISVADYLSVAD
-622 VGKAINPVQCEGQ
+622 VGKAINPIQCEGQ
-635 EEGAAMMGLGHAL
+635 EEGAAMMGIGHAL
-648 FEQMIYEG
+648 FEQMVYEG
-656 GQLVNSNLV
+656 GQLINSTLV

-740 EGGE
+740 GERNG

>member
-1 MGAGMAKRQL
+1 MTDRQL
-11 KYVGANTRRVDGF
+11 KYVGNNTRRVDGV
-24 DKVTGQAKYTG
+24 DKVTGRAKYTG
-35 DLEVPGMLYGCV
+35 DLEIPGMLYGHV
-47 LRSPYPHA
+47 LRSHHPHA
-55 LIEDI
+55 LIESID
-60 ATAAAEKLPGVAGV
+60 TEAAEKLPGVAGV
-74 LTGRDM
+74 LTGRDV
-80 ADLDPHYAGRPLI
+80 ADLDPHYSGRPLI
-93 ALERVRYAGEPVA
+93 ALERARYAGEPVA
-106 VVAAEDPLT
+106 VVAAADPLT

-125 TYRELPSA
+125 VYRELPSA
-133 IGLDAALAPDAPL
+133 VGLDDALAPDAPL
-146 VHGDQGDNICG
+146 VHEDRSGNICG
-157 HDKVR
+157 HEQVR
-162 RGDVAE
+162 RGDAAE
-168 GFAQSEHI
+168 GFAQSDRI
-176 FEHRFTF
+176 FEHHFTF

-188 YSMEP
+188 YTMEP

-200 QGDRIVLWSSAQH
+200 REDGITLWSSAQH
-213 PFLVQAELARI
+213 PFLVQADLARI
-224 FGLPASR
+224 FGFPASK

-259 RKVGRPMRVCLSVAE
+259 RKVGRPVRVCLSVPE

-284 QVRLKTGVRQ
+284 KIRLKTGVKQ
-294 DGIIM
+294 DGTMM

-317 QVATRAATRVLGPY
+317 QVAGRAATRILGPY
-331 RIPHI
+331 NIPHI

-342 VYTHSGGAGSFR
+342 VYTHAGGAGSFR

-359 QSIFAGESQMNIIA
+359 QSIFAGESQMNMIA
-373 ASLGMD
+373 AALSMD
-379 PADLRLRN
+379 PAELRLKN

-393 VMRPGL
+393 VLRPGL

-404 NLEVTLK
+404 NLAGTLK
-411 KLVRASRWKKR
+411 RLVAASRWKKR
-422 SGKAGAPVGLACGMT
+422 GGKAGAAVGLACGMT

-489 RMTGADTA
+489 RMSGADTA

-539 RPGQIRLADGA
+539 KPNQIRLMDGA
-550 LVCGEARMTFAE
+550 LVCGEARLSFAE
-562 ALAKRFG
+562 VLEKRFG
-569 AAAGELVGTG
+569 AAAGELIGTG

-592 VWEVGMGAVELEIDR
+592 VWEVGMGAVELDLDR
-607 ETGAVSVADYLSVAD
+607 ETGAISVADYLSVAD
-622 VGKAINPVQCEGQ
+622 VGKAINPIQCEGQ
-635 EEGAAMMGLGHAL
+635 EEGAAMMGIGHAL
-648 FEQMIYEG
+648 FEQMVYEG
-656 GQLVNSNLV
+656 GQLINSTLV

-717 TGVQICDLPLT
+717 TGAEICDLPLT

-735 LRDAG
+735 LRGADG
-740 EGGE
+740 ERDG

>member
-1 MGAGMAKRQL
+1 MAKPQL
-11 KYVGANTRRVDGF
+11 KYVGNNTRRVDGV
-24 DKVTGQAKYTG
+24 DKVTGRAKYTG
-35 DLEVPGMLYGCV
+35 DLEIPGMLYGHV
-47 LRSPYPHA
+47 LRSHHPHA

-60 ATAAAEKLPGVAGV
+60 DTSAAESLPGVAGV
-74 LTGRDM
+74 LTGRDVG
-80 ADLDPHYAGRPLI
+80 DLDPHYAGRPLI
-93 ALERVRYAGEPVA
+93 ALERARYAGEPVA
-106 VVAAEDPLT
+106 VVVAEDPLT
-115 AEQAAAAVDV
+115 AEQAAAAVNV
-125 TYRELPSA
+125 VYREIPSA
-133 IGLDAALAPDAPL
+133 VGLDEALAPDAPL
-146 VHGDQGDNICG
+146 VHEDRSGNICG
-157 HDKVR
+157 HEQVR
-162 RGDVAE
+162 RGDAEE
-168 GFAQSEHI
+168 GFAQSDHV
-176 FEHRFTF
+176 FEHHFTF

-188 YSMEP
+188 YTMEP

-200 QGDRIVLWSSAQH
+200 REDGITLWSSAQH
-213 PFLVQAELARI
+213 PFLVQADLARI
-224 FGLPASR
+224 FGFPASK

-259 RKVGRPMRVCLSVAE
+259 RKVGRPVRVCLSVPE

-284 QVRLKTGVRQ
+284 KIRLKTGVKQ
-294 DGIIM
+294 DGTLM

-317 QVATRAATRVLGPY
+317 QVAGRAATRILGPY
-331 RIPHI
+331 NIPHI

-359 QSIFAGESQMNIIA
+359 QSIFAGESQMNMIA
-373 ASLGMD
+373 AALGMD
-379 PADLRLRN
+379 PAELRLKN

-393 VMRPGL
+393 VLRPGL

-404 NLEVTLK
+404 NLAGTLK
-411 KLVRASRWKKR
+411 RLVTASRWKKR
-422 SGKAGAPVGLACGMT
+422 TGKAGAPVGLACGMT

-489 RMTGADTA
+489 RMSGADTA

-522 RDVKRQLLKI
+522 RDIKRQLLKI

-539 RPGQIRLADGA
+539 KPKEIRLMDGA
-550 LVCGEARMTFAE
+550 LVCGEARLSFAE
-562 ALAKRFG
+562 VLEKRFG
-569 AAAGELVGTG
+569 AAAGELIGTG

-592 VWEVGMGAVELEIDR
+592 VWEVGMGAVELDVDR
-607 ETGAVSVADYLSVAD
+607 ETGAISVADYLSVAD

-635 EEGAAMMGLGHAL
+635 EEGAAMMGIGHTL
-648 FEQMIYEG
+648 FEQMVYEG
-656 GQLVNSNLV
+656 GQLINSTLV

-717 TGVQICDLPLT
+717 TGAQICDLPLT

-735 LRDAG
+735 LRDADG
-740 EGGE
+740 ERNG

>member
-1 MGAGMAKRQL
+1 MADRQL
-11 KYVGANTRRVDGF
+11 KFVGTNTRRVDGT
-24 DKVTGQAKYTG
+24 DKVTGRAKYTG
-35 DLEVPGMLYGCV
+35 DLEIPGMLYGHV
-47 LRSPYPHA
+47 LRSHHPHA
-55 LIEDI
+55 MIEAID
-60 ATAAAEKLPGVAGV
+60 TTAAEKIAGVAGV
-74 LTGRDM
+74 LTSKDLE
-80 ADLDPHYAGRPLI
+80 DLDPHFSGRPLI
-93 ALERVRYAGEPVA
+93 ALGKVRYAGEPVA
-106 VVAAEDPLT
+106 VVAAEDPMA
-115 AEQAAAAVDV
+115 AEQAAAMIEVS
-125 TYRELPSA
+125 YRELPSVTD
-133 IGLDAALAPDAPL
+133 LDGALTSGAPL
-146 VHGDQGDNICG
+146 VHEEQNGNICG
-157 HDKVR
+157 HDQVR

-168 GFAQSEHI
+168 GFAQSDHI

-200 QGDRIVLWSSAQH
+200 QQDRISLWSSAQH
-213 PFLVQAELARI
+213 PFLVQADLARI
-224 FGLPASR
+224 FGFPASR

-252 PLVVAAS
+252 PLVVAMS
-259 RKVGRPMRVCLSVAE
+259 RKVGRPVRVCLSVPE
-274 AMLTVRRHSA
+274 AMVTVRRHSA
-284 QVRLKTGVRQ
+284 KIRLKTGIKS
-294 DGIIM
+294 DGTIM

-331 RIPHI
+331 SIPHI
-336 HTDAYA
+336 HTDAFA
-342 VYTHSGGAGSFR
+342 VYTHTGGAGSFR

-359 QSIFAGESQMNIIA
+359 QSIFAGESQINMIA
-373 ASLGMD
+373 ATLSRD
-379 PADLRLRN
+379 PAELRQKN

-393 VMRPGL
+393 VLRPGL

-404 NLEVTLK
+404 NLSGTLK
-411 KLVRASRWKKR
+411 RLVSAGSWKKR
-422 SGKAGAPVGLACGMT
+422 IRKAGAPVGLACGMT

-455 AATIMAGST
+455 AATIMAGSS

-478 GEELQLPLERI
+478 GEELQLPLRRI
-489 RMTGADTA
+489 RMSGADTA

-539 RPGQIRLADGA
+539 RPNQIHLTDGA
-550 LVCGEARMTFAE
+550 LVCGEARMSFAE
-562 ALAKRFG
+562 VLEQRFG
-569 AAAGELVGTG
+569 AAAGELIGTG
-579 TVGPEIINDVLPV
+579 TVGPEIIKEGLPV
-592 VWEVGMGAVELEIDR
+592 VWEVGMGAVELNIDHD
-607 ETGAVSVADYLSVAD
+607 TGAISVADYLSVAD
-622 VGKAINPVQCEGQ
+622 VGKAINPIQCEGQ
-635 EEGAAMMGLGHAL
+635 EEGAAMMGIGHSL
-648 FEQMIYEG
+648 FEEMVYEG
-656 GQLVNSNLV
+656 GQLINSTLV

-710 TGALAHA
+710 TGALARA
-717 TGVQICDLPLT
+717 TGVEICDLPLT

-735 LRDAG
+735 LRSINGKRDG
-740 EGGE
+740 

>member
-1 MGAGMAKRQL
+1 MADHQL
-11 KYVGANTRRVDGF
+11 KYVGANARRVDGY
-24 DKVTGQAKYTG
+24 DKVTGRAKYTG
-35 DLEVPGMLYGCV
+35 DLEIPGMLYGHV
-47 LRSPYPHA
+47 LRSHHA
-55 LIEDI
+55 HARI
-60 ATAAAEKLPGVAGV
+60 AAIDTTAAERIPGVAGV
-74 LTGRDM
+74 LTGRDVG
-80 ADLDPHYAGRPLI
+80 DLDPHYGGRPLI
-93 ALERVRYAGEPVA
+93 ALERVRYVGEPVA
-106 VVAAEDPLT
+106 VVAADDPLT
-115 AEQAAAAVDV
+115 AEQAAGLVAVTYEEVPAAV
-125 TYRELPSA
+125 
-133 IGLDAALAPDAPL
+133 GLDAALAPDAPR
-146 VHGDQGDNICG
+146 VHEDREGNICG

-162 RGDVAE
+162 RGDIAQ
-168 GFAQSEHI
+168 GFAESDRI
-176 FEHRFTF
+176 FEHHFTF

-200 QGDRIVLWSSAQH
+200 RDDGITLWSSAQH
-213 PFLVQAELARI
+213 PFLVQADLARI
-224 FGLPASR
+224 FGFPDSK

-259 RKVGRPMRVCLSVAE
+259 RKVRRPVRVCLSVSE
-274 AMLTVRRHSA
+274 AMVTVRRHSA
-284 QVRLKTGVRQ
+284 KVRVKTGVKD
-294 DGIIM
+294 DGTLM
-299 AREAEIYLDTGA
+299 AREAEIHLDTGA

-342 VYTHSGGAGSFR
+342 VYTHAGGAGSFR

-359 QSIFAGESQMNIIA
+359 QSIFAGESQMNMIA

-379 PADLRLRN
+379 PAELRLKN

-393 VMRPGL
+393 VLRPGL

-404 NLEVTLK
+404 NLAGTLK
-411 KLVRASRWKKR
+411 RLVSASRWKTR
-422 SGKAGAPVGLACGMT
+422 SRKARAPVGLACGMT

-489 RMTGADTA
+489 RMSGADTA

-515 RAVQAAA
+515 RAVQQAA

-532 GAGVYGV
+532 GAAAFGV
-539 RPGQIRLADGA
+539 RASEIRLVDGA
-550 LVCGEARMTFAE
+550 LVCGEARMSFAE
-562 ALAKRFG
+562 ALEKRFG
-569 AAAGELVGTG
+569 AAAGELIGTG
-579 TVGPEIINDVLPV
+579 TVGPEIIKDVLPV
-592 VWEVGMGAVELEIDR
+592 VWEVGMGAVELDIDR
-607 ETGAVSVADYLSVAD
+607 DTGAVSVADYLSVAD
-622 VGKAINPVQCEGQ
+622 VGKAINPIQCEGQ

-648 FEQMIYEG
+648 FEEMIYEG

-670 SFSDMPRGFHTV
+670 SFTDMPRGFHTV

-717 TGVQICDLPLT
+717 TGVQFCDLPLT
-728 PERVWRS
+728 PERVWRA
-735 LRDAG
+735 LRAG
-740 EGGE
+740 DGTDGA

>member
-1 MGAGMAKRQL
+1 MADHQL
-11 KYVGANTRRVDGF
+11 KYVGANTRRVDGH
-24 DKVTGQAKYTG
+24 DKVTGRAKYTG
-35 DLEVPGMLYGCV
+35 DLEIPGMLYGHV
-47 LRSPYPHA
+47 LRSHHA
-55 LIEDI
+55 HARIVSID
-60 ATAAAEKLPGVAGV
+60 ASAAERLPGVAGV
-74 LTGRDM
+74 LTGRDVD
-80 ADLDPHYAGRPLI
+80 DLDPHYGGRPLI
-93 ALERVRYAGEPVA
+93 ALERVRYVGEPVA
-106 VVAAEDPLT
+106 VVAADDPLT
-115 AEQAAAAVDV
+115 AEQAAALVQV
-125 TYRELPSA
+125 TYEELPA
-133 IGLDAALAPDAPL
+133 AVGLDAALAPDAAR
-146 VHGDQGDNICG
+146 VHEDREGNICA
-157 HDKVR
+157 HEKVR
-162 RGDVAE
+162 RGDISQ
-168 GFAQSEHI
+168 GFAESDRI
-176 FEHRFTF
+176 FEHHFTF

-200 QGDRIVLWSSAQH
+200 RDDGITLWSSAQH
-213 PFLVQAELARI
+213 PFLVQADLARI
-224 FGLPASR
+224 FGFPDSK

-259 RKVGRPMRVCLSVAE
+259 RKVKRPVRVCLSVSE
-274 AMLTVRRHSA
+274 AMVTVRRHSA
-284 QVRLKTGVRQ
+284 KVRVKTGVKD
-294 DGIIM
+294 DGTIM

-342 VYTHSGGAGSFR
+342 VYTHAGGAGSFR

-359 QSIFAGESQMNIIA
+359 QSIFAGESQVNMIA

-379 PADLRLRN
+379 PAELRLKN

-393 VMRPGL
+393 ELRPGL

-404 NLEVTLK
+404 NLAGTLK
-411 KLVRASRWKKR
+411 RLVSASRWKAR
-422 SGKAGAPVGLACGMT
+422 SRKAGAPVGLACGMT

-489 RMTGADTA
+489 RMSGADTA

-515 RAVQAAA
+515 RAVQQAA

-532 GAGVYGV
+532 GAAAFGV
-539 RPGQIRLADGA
+539 PAKEIRLMDGA
-550 LVCGEARMTFAE
+550 LLCGEARMSFAE
-562 ALAKRFG
+562 ALEKRFG
-569 AAAGELVGTG
+569 AAAGELIGTG

-592 VWEVGMGAVELEIDR
+592 VWEVGMGTVELDIDR
-607 ETGAVSVADYLSVAD
+607 DTGAVSVTDYLSVAD
-622 VGKAINPVQCEGQ
+622 VGKAINPIQCEGQ

-648 FEQMIYEG
+648 FEEMIYEG

-670 SFSDMPRGFHTV
+670 SFTDMPRGFHTV

-710 TGALAHA
+710 TGALTHA
-717 TGVQICDLPLT
+717 TGVQFCDLPLT
-728 PERVWRS
+728 PERVWRA
-735 LRDAG
+735 LRSAG
-740 EGGE
+740 GTDGA

>member
-1 MGAGMAKRQL
+1 M
-11 KYVGANTRRVDGF
+11 KYVGNNTRRVDGV
-24 DKVTGQAKYTG
+24 DKVTGRAKYTG
-35 DLEVPGMLYGCV
+35 DLEIPGMLYGHV

-60 ATAAAEKLPGVAGV
+60 DATAAESLPGVAGV
-74 LTGRDM
+74 LTGRDV

-93 ALERVRYAGEPVA
+93 ALERARYAGEPVA
-106 VVAAEDPLT
+106 VAVAEDPLT
-115 AEQAAAAVDV
+115 AEQAAAEVV
-125 TYRELPSA
+125 VSYREVPSA
-133 IGLDAALAPDAPL
+133 VGLDAALAPDAPL
-146 VHGDQGDNICG
+146 VHEDRSGNICG
-157 HDKVR
+157 HEQVR
-162 RGDVAE
+162 RGDAAE
-168 GFAQSEHI
+168 GFAQSDRV
-176 FEHRFTF
+176 FEHHFTF

-188 YSMEP
+188 YTMEP

-200 QGDRIVLWSSAQH
+200 RGDGITLWSSAQH
-213 PFLVQAELARI
+213 PFLVQADLARI
-224 FGLPASR
+224 FGFPASK

-259 RKVGRPMRVCLSVAE
+259 RKVGRPVRVCLSVPE

-284 QVRLKTGVRQ
+284 KIRLKTGVKQ
-294 DGIIM
+294 DGAIM

-317 QVATRAATRVLGPY
+317 QVAGRAATRILGPY
-331 RIPHI
+331 NIPHI

-359 QSIFAGESQMNIIA
+359 QSIFAGESQMNMIA
-373 ASLGMD
+373 AALDMD
-379 PADLRLRN
+379 PAELRLKN

-393 VMRPGL
+393 VLRPGL

-404 NLEVTLK
+404 NLAGTLK
-411 KLVRASRWKKR
+411 RLVTASRWKKR
-422 SGKAGAPVGLACGMT
+422 TGKAGAPVGLACGMT

-522 RDVKRQLLKI
+522 RDIKRQLLKI

-539 RPGQIRLADGA
+539 KPNQIRLVDGA
-550 LVCGEARMTFAE
+550 LVCGEARLSFAE
-562 ALAKRFG
+562 VLEKRFG
-569 AAAGELVGTG
+569 AAAGELIGTG

-592 VWEVGMGAVELEIDR
+592 VWEVGMGAVELDVDR
-607 ETGAVSVADYLSVAD
+607 ETGAISVADYLSVAD

-635 EEGAAMMGLGHAL
+635 EEGAAMMGIGHAL
-648 FEQMIYEG
+648 FEQMVYEG
-656 GQLVNSNLV
+656 GQLINSTLV

-735 LRDAG
+735 LRGAGG
-740 EGGE
+740 EGGG

>member
-1 MGAGMAKRQL
+1 MADRQL
-11 KYVGANTRRVDGF
+11 KYVGANTRRVDGY
-24 DKVTGQAKYTG
+24 DKVTGRAKYTG
-35 DLEVPGMLYGCV
+35 DLEIPGMLYGHV
-47 LRSPYPHA
+47 LRSHHA
-55 LIEDI
+55 HARI
-60 ATAAAEKLPGVAGV
+60 AGIDTSAAERLPGVAGV
-74 LTGRDM
+74 LTGRDVG
-80 ADLDPHYAGRPLI
+80 DLDPHYGGRPLI
-93 ALERVRYAGEPVA
+93 ALERVRYVGEPVA
-106 VVAAEDPLT
+106 VVAADDPLT
-115 AEQAAAAVDV
+115 AEQAAGLVAVEYEELPAAV
-125 TYRELPSA
+125 
-133 IGLDAALAPDAPL
+133 GLDAALAPDAPR
-146 VHGDQGDNICG
+146 VHEDREGNICG
-157 HDKVR
+157 HEKVR
-162 RGDVAE
+162 RGDVAQ
-168 GFAQSEHI
+168 GFAESDRI
-176 FEHRFTF
+176 FEHHFTF

-200 QGDRIVLWSSAQH
+200 RDDGITLWSSAQH
-213 PFLVQAELARI
+213 PFLVQADLGRI
-224 FGLPASR
+224 FGFPDSK

-259 RKVGRPMRVCLSVAE
+259 RKVRRPVRVCLSVSE
-274 AMLTVRRHSA
+274 AMVTVRRHSA
-284 QVRLKTGVRQ
+284 RVRVKTGVKD
-294 DGIIM
+294 DGTLM

-317 QVATRAATRVLGPY
+317 QVAGRAATRVLGPY

-342 VYTHSGGAGSFR
+342 VYTHAGGAGSFR

-359 QSIFAGESQMNIIA
+359 QSIFAGESQMNMIA

-379 PADLRLRN
+379 PAELRHKN

-393 VMRPGL
+393 VLRPGL

-404 NLEVTLK
+404 NLAGTLK
-411 KLVRASRWKKR
+411 RLVSASRWKTR
-422 SGKAGAPVGLACGMT
+422 SRKDGAPVGLACGMT

-478 GEELQLPLERI
+478 GEELQMPLERI
-489 RMTGADTA
+489 RMSGADTA
-497 ITPYDRSTGSSRS
+497 LTPYDRSTGSSRS

-515 RAVQAAA
+515 RAVQQAA

-532 GAGVYGV
+532 GATAFGV
-539 RPGQIRLADGA
+539 RANEIKLMDGA
-550 LVCGEARMTFAE
+550 LVCGEARMSFAE
-562 ALAKRFG
+562 ALEKRFG
-569 AAAGELVGTG
+569 AAAGELIGTG
-579 TVGPEIINDVLPV
+579 TVGPEIIKDVLPV
-592 VWEVGMGAVELEIDR
+592 VWEVGMGTVELDIDR
-607 ETGAVSVADYLSVAD
+607 DTGAVSVADYLSVAD
-622 VGKAINPVQCEGQ
+622 VGKAINPIQCEGQ

-648 FEQMIYEG
+648 FEEMIYEG

-665 DYRIP
+665 DYRVP
-670 SFSDMPRGFHTV
+670 SFTDMPRGFHTV

-717 TGVQICDLPLT
+717 TGVQFCDLPLT
-728 PERVWRS
+728 PERVWRA
-735 LRDAG
+735 LRTAG
-740 EGGE
+740 GTDGT

>member
-1 MGAGMAKRQL
+1 MAKRQL
-11 KYVGANTRRVDGF
+11 TYVGANTRRVDGF
-24 DKVTGQAKYTG
+24 DKVTGRAKYTG
-35 DLEVPGMLYGCV
+35 DLEIPGMLYGYV

-55 LIEDI
+55 FIEDI
-60 ATAAAEKLPGVAGV
+60 DTSAAEGLPGVAGV
-74 LTGRDM
+74 LTSRDI

-115 AEQAAAAVDV
+115 AEQAAAAVHV

-133 IGLDAALAPDAPL
+133 VGLEAALAEGAPL
-146 VHGDQGDNICG
+146 VHEDRSGNICA
-157 HDKVR
+157 HEKVR
-162 RGDVAE
+162 RGDAAE
-168 GFAQSEHI
+168 GFADSDHV
-176 FEHRFTF
+176 FEHHFTF

-188 YSMEP
+188 YTMEP

-200 QGDRIVLWSSAQH
+200 QGDRITLWSSAQH
-213 PFLVQAELARI
+213 PFLVQADLARI
-224 FGLPASR
+224 FKLPDSR

-259 RKVGRPMRVCLSVAE
+259 RKVGRPVRVCLSVAE

-284 QVRLKTGVRQ
+284 RIRLKTGVKR
-294 DGIIM
+294 DGTLM

-311 YMDNGP
+311 YADNGP
-317 QVATRAATRVLGPY
+317 QVAGRAATRILGPY
-331 RIPHI
+331 NIPHI

-342 VYTHSGGAGSFR
+342 VYTHAGGAGSFR

-359 QSIFAGESQMNIIA
+359 QSIFAGESQMNMIA

-379 PADLRLRN
+379 PAELRHRN

-404 NLEVTLK
+404 NLAGTLK
-411 KLVRASRWKKR
+411 RLVTASRWKKR
-422 SGKAGAPVGLACGMT
+422 SAKAGAPVGLACGMT

-489 RMTGADTA
+489 RMSGADTA

-515 RAVQAAA
+515 RAVQTAA

-532 GAGVYGV
+532 GARVYGV
-539 RPGQIRLADGA
+539 KPREIRLVDGA

-562 ALAKRFG
+562 ALEKRFG

-592 VWEVGMGAVELEIDR
+592 VWEVGMGTVELDVDR
-607 ETGAVSVADYLSVAD
+607 ETGAISVADYLSVAD
-622 VGKAINPVQCEGQ
+622 VGKAINPIQCEGQ

-648 FEQMIYEG
+648 FEQMVYEG
-656 GQLVNSNLV
+656 GQLVNPNLV

-670 SFSDMPRGFHTV
+670 SFSDMPKGFHTV
-682 LVENGDGLG
+682 LMENGDGLG

-717 TGVQICDLPLT
+717 TGVEICDLPLT

-735 LRDAG
+735 LRDADG
-740 EGGE
+740 EGGG

>member
-1 MGAGMAKRQL
+1 MADRQL
-11 KYVGANTRRVDGF
+11 RYVGANIPRVDGF
-24 DKVTGQAKYTG
+24 DKVTGRARYTG
-35 DLEVPGMLYGCV
+35 DLEVSGMLHGHV
-47 LRSPYPHA
+47 LRSPHAHA
-55 LIEDI
+55 LIDDI
-60 ATAAAEKLPGVAGV
+60 DTAAAEQLPGVAGV
-74 LTGRDM
+74 LTGRDV

-106 VVAAEDPLT
+106 VVAAEDPLA
-115 AEQAAAAVDV
+115 AEQAAAAVHV
-125 TYRELPSA
+125 TYRELPA
-133 IGLDAALAPDAPL
+133 ALDIAAALAADAVR
-146 VHGDQGDNICG
+146 VHEDRSDNICG
-157 HDKVR
+157 HDQVR

-176 FEHRFTF
+176 FEHHFTF
-183 PMIYH
+183 PMVYH

-200 QGDRIVLWSSAQH
+200 QPDRITLWSSAQH
-213 PFLVQAELARI
+213 PFLVQADLARI
-224 FGLPASR
+224 FGFPASR

-259 RKVGRPMRVCLSVAE
+259 RKVGRPVRVCLSVPE
-274 AMLTVRRHSA
+274 AMITVRRHSA
-284 QVRLKTGVRQ
+284 RIRLKTGVAR
-294 DGIIM
+294 DGTM
-299 AREAEIYLDTGA
+299 VAREAEIHLDTGA

-317 QVATRAATRVLGPY
+317 QVAARAATRVLGPY

-342 VYTHSGGAGSFR
+342 VYTHTGGAGSFR

-359 QSIFAGESQMNIIA
+359 QSIFAGESQMNMIA
-373 ASLGMD
+373 ARLGMD
-379 PADLRLRN
+379 PAELRLRN
-387 LLKRGE
+387 LLRRGE
-393 VMRPGL
+393 VLRPGL

-404 NLEVTLK
+404 NLTATLRRLVT
-411 KLVRASRWKKR
+411 ASRWKKR
-422 SGKAGAPVGLACGMT
+422 AGRAGAPVGLACGMT

-455 AATIMAGST
+455 AAAIMAGST

-489 RMTGADTA
+489 RMAGADTA
-497 ITPYDRSTGSSRS
+497 VTPYDRSTGSSRS

-515 RAVQAAA
+515 RAVQSAA
-522 RDVKRQLLKI
+522 RDVKRQLLRI
-532 GAGVYGV
+532 GAAVFGV
-539 RPGQIRLADGA
+539 RPGQVRLVDGA
-550 LVCGEARMTFAE
+550 LVCGEARMSFAE
-562 ALAKRFG
+562 ALQKRFG
-569 AAAGELVGTG
+569 AAAGELIGTG

-592 VWEVGMGAVELEIDR
+592 VWEVGMGAVELTVDG
-607 ETGAVSVADYLSVAD
+607 ETGAISVADYLSVAD

-635 EEGAAMMGLGHAL
+635 EEGAAMMGIGHTL
-648 FEQMIYEG
+648 FEQMVHEG
-656 GQLVNSNLV
+656 GQLINSGLV

-670 SFSDMPRGFHTV
+670 SFSDMPRSFHTV

-710 TGALAHA
+710 TGALARA
-717 TGVQICDLPLT
+717 TGAEICHLPLT

-735 LRDAG
+735 LRAG
-740 EGGE
+740 GGDRGG

>member
-1 MGAGMAKRQL
+1 MAKPQL
-11 KYVGANTRRVDGF
+11 KYVGNNTRRVDGV
-24 DKVTGQAKYTG
+24 DKVTGRAKYTG
-35 DLEVPGMLYGCV
+35 DLEIPGMLYGHV
-47 LRSPYPHA
+47 LRSHHPHA

-60 ATAAAEKLPGVAGV
+60 DTTAAESLPGVAGV
-74 LTGRDM
+74 LTGRDV

-93 ALERVRYAGEPVA
+93 ALERARYAGEPVA
-106 VVAAEDPLT
+106 VVVAEDPLT
-115 AEQAAAAVDV
+115 AEQAAAAVNV
-125 TYRELPSA
+125 VYREVPSA
-133 IGLDAALAPDAPL
+133 VGLDEALAPDAPL
-146 VHGDQGDNICG
+146 VHEDRSGNICG
-157 HDKVR
+157 HEQVR
-162 RGDVAE
+162 RGDAAE
-168 GFAQSEHI
+168 GFAQSDHV
-176 FEHRFTF
+176 FEHHFTF

-188 YSMEP
+188 YTMEP

-200 QGDRIVLWSSAQH
+200 REDGITLWSSAQH
-213 PFLVQAELARI
+213 PFLVQADLARI
-224 FGLPASR
+224 FGFPASK

-259 RKVGRPMRVCLSVAE
+259 RKVGRPVRVCLSVPE

-284 QVRLKTGVRQ
+284 KIRLKTGVKQ
-294 DGIIM
+294 DGTLM

-317 QVATRAATRVLGPY
+317 QVAGRAATRILGPY
-331 RIPHI
+331 NIPHI

-359 QSIFAGESQMNIIA
+359 QSIFAGESQMNMIA
-373 ASLGMD
+373 AALGMD
-379 PADLRLRN
+379 PAELRLKN

-393 VMRPGL
+393 VLRPGL

-404 NLEVTLK
+404 NLAGTLK
-411 KLVRASRWKKR
+411 RLVAASRWKKR
-422 SGKAGAPVGLACGMT
+422 TGKAGAPVGLACGMT

-489 RMTGADTA
+489 RMSGADTA

-522 RDVKRQLLKI
+522 RDIKRQLLKI

-539 RPGQIRLADGA
+539 KPNEIRLMDGA
-550 LVCGEARMTFAE
+550 LVCGEARLSFAE
-562 ALAKRFG
+562 VLEKRFG
-569 AAAGELVGTG
+569 AAAGELIGTG
-579 TVGPEIINDVLPV
+579 TVGLEIINDVLPV
-592 VWEVGMGAVELEIDR
+592 VWEVGMGAVELEVDR
-607 ETGAVSVADYLSVAD
+607 ETGAISVADYLSVAD
-622 VGKAINPVQCEGQ
+622 VGKAINPIQCEGQ
-635 EEGAAMMGLGHAL
+635 EEGAAMMGIGHAL
-648 FEQMIYEG
+648 FEQMVYEG
-656 GQLVNSNLV
+656 GQLINSTLV

-717 TGVQICDLPLT
+717 TGAQICDLPLT

-735 LRDAG
+735 LRDADRERDG
-740 EGGE
+740 

>member
-1 MGAGMAKRQL
+1 MAKPQL
-11 KYVGANTRRVDGF
+11 KYVGNNTRRVDGV
-24 DKVTGQAKYTG
+24 DKVTGRAKYTG
-35 DLEVPGMLYGCV
+35 DLEIPGMLYGHV
-47 LRSPYPHA
+47 LRSHHPHA

-60 ATAAAEKLPGVAGV
+60 DTSAAESLPGVAGV
-74 LTGRDM
+74 LTGRDVG
-80 ADLDPHYAGRPLI
+80 DLDPHYAGRPLI
-93 ALERVRYAGEPVA
+93 ALERARYAGEPVA
-106 VVAAEDPLT
+106 VVVAEDPLT
-115 AEQAAAAVDV
+115 AEQAAAAVNV
-125 TYRELPSA
+125 VYREIPSA
-133 IGLDAALAPDAPL
+133 VGLDEALAADAPL
-146 VHGDQGDNICG
+146 VHEDRSGNICG
-157 HDKVR
+157 HEQVR
-162 RGDVAE
+162 RGDAAE
-168 GFAQSEHI
+168 GFAQSDHV
-176 FEHRFTF
+176 FEHHFTF

-188 YSMEP
+188 YTMEP

-200 QGDRIVLWSSAQH
+200 REDGITLWSSAQH
-213 PFLVQAELARI
+213 PFLVQADLARI
-224 FGLPASR
+224 FGFPASK

-259 RKVGRPMRVCLSVAE
+259 RKVGRPVRVCLSVPE

-284 QVRLKTGVRQ
+284 KIRLKTGVKQ
-294 DGIIM
+294 DGTLM

-317 QVATRAATRVLGPY
+317 QVAGRAATRILGPY
-331 RIPHI
+331 NIPHI

-359 QSIFAGESQMNIIA
+359 QSIFAGESQMNMIA
-373 ASLGMD
+373 AALGMD
-379 PADLRLRN
+379 PAELRLKN

-393 VMRPGL
+393 VLRPGL

-404 NLEVTLK
+404 NLAGTLK
-411 KLVRASRWKKR
+411 RLVTASRWKKR
-422 SGKAGAPVGLACGMT
+422 TGKAGAPVGLACGMT

-489 RMTGADTA
+489 RMSGADTA

-522 RDVKRQLLKI
+522 RDIKRQLLKI

-539 RPGQIRLADGA
+539 KPKEIRLMDGA
-550 LVCGEARMTFAE
+550 LVCGEARLSFAE
-562 ALAKRFG
+562 VLEKRFG
-569 AAAGELVGTG
+569 AAAGELIGTG

-592 VWEVGMGAVELEIDR
+592 VWEVGMGAVELDVDR
-607 ETGAVSVADYLSVAD
+607 ETGAISVADYLSVAD

-635 EEGAAMMGLGHAL
+635 EEGAAMMGIGHTL
-648 FEQMIYEG
+648 FEQMVYEG
-656 GQLVNSNLV
+656 GQLINSTLV

-717 TGVQICDLPLT
+717 TGAQICDLPLT

-735 LRDAG
+735 LRDADG
-740 EGGE
+740 ERNG

>member
-1 MGAGMAKRQL
+1 MAKPQL
-11 KYVGANTRRVDGF
+11 KYVGNNTRRVDGV
-24 DKVTGQAKYTG
+24 DKVTGRAKYTG
-35 DLEVPGMLYGCV
+35 DLEIPGMLYGHV
-47 LRSPYPHA
+47 LRSHHPHA

-60 ATAAAEKLPGVAGV
+60 DTTAAESLPGVAGV
-74 LTGRDM
+74 LTGRDV
-80 ADLDPHYAGRPLI
+80 ADLDPHYGGRPLI
-93 ALERVRYAGEPVA
+93 ALERARYAGEPVA
-106 VVAAEDPLT
+106 VVVAEDPLT
-115 AEQAAAAVDV
+115 AEQAAAAVNV
-125 TYRELPSA
+125 VYREVPSA
-133 IGLDAALAPDAPL
+133 VGLDEALAPDAPL
-146 VHGDQGDNICG
+146 VHEDRSGNICG
-157 HDKVR
+157 HEQVR
-162 RGDVAE
+162 RGDAAE
-168 GFAQSEHI
+168 GFAQSDHV
-176 FEHRFTF
+176 FEHHFTF

-188 YSMEP
+188 YTMEP

-200 QGDRIVLWSSAQH
+200 REDGITLWSSAQH
-213 PFLVQAELARI
+213 PFLVQADLARI
-224 FGLPASR
+224 FGFPASK

-259 RKVGRPMRVCLSVAE
+259 RKVGRPVRVCLSVPE

-284 QVRLKTGVRQ
+284 KIRLKTGVKQ
-294 DGIIM
+294 DGTLM
-299 AREAEIYLDTGA
+299 AREAEIHLDTGA

-317 QVATRAATRVLGPY
+317 QVAGRAATRILGPY
-331 RIPHI
+331 NIPHI
-336 HTDAYA
+336 RTDAYA

-359 QSIFAGESQMNIIA
+359 QSIFAGESQMNMIA
-373 ASLGMD
+373 AALGMD
-379 PADLRLRN
+379 PAELRLKN

-393 VMRPGL
+393 VLRPGL

-404 NLEVTLK
+404 NLAGTLK
-411 KLVRASRWKKR
+411 RLVTASRWKKR
-422 SGKAGAPVGLACGMT
+422 TGKAGAPVGLACGMT

-489 RMTGADTA
+489 RMSGADTA

-539 RPGQIRLADGA
+539 KPNEIRLMDGA
-550 LVCGEARMTFAE
+550 LVCGEARLSFAE
-562 ALAKRFG
+562 VLEKRFG
-569 AAAGELVGTG
+569 AAAGELIGTG

-592 VWEVGMGAVELEIDR
+592 VWEVGMGAVELDVDR
-607 ETGAVSVADYLSVAD
+607 ETGAISVADYLSVAD
-622 VGKAINPVQCEGQ
+622 VGKAINPIQCEGQ
-635 EEGAAMMGLGHAL
+635 EEGAAMMGIGHAL
-648 FEQMIYEG
+648 FEQMVYEG
-656 GQLVNSNLV
+656 GQLINSTLV

-717 TGVQICDLPLT
+717 TGAQICDLPLT

-735 LRDAG
+735 LRNA
-740 EGGE
+740 GGERNG

>member
-1 MGAGMAKRQL
+1 MAKPQL
-11 KYVGANTRRVDGF
+11 KYVGNNTRRVDGV
-24 DKVTGQAKYTG
+24 DKVTGRAKYTG
-35 DLEVPGMLYGCV
+35 DLEIPGMLYGHV
-47 LRSPYPHA
+47 LRSHHPHA

-60 ATAAAEKLPGVAGV
+60 DTSAAESLPGVAGV
-74 LTGRDM
+74 LTGRDV
-80 ADLDPHYAGRPLI
+80 ADVDPHYAGRPLI
-93 ALERVRYAGEPVA
+93 ALERARYAGEPVA
-106 VVAAEDPLT
+106 VVVAEDPLT
-115 AEQAAAAVDV
+115 AEQAAAAVNV
-125 TYRELPSA
+125 VYREIPSA
-133 IGLDAALAPDAPL
+133 VGLDEALAPDAPL
-146 VHGDQGDNICG
+146 VHEDRSGNICG
-157 HDKVR
+157 HEQVR
-162 RGDVAE
+162 RGDAEE
-168 GFAQSEHI
+168 GFAQSDHV
-176 FEHRFTF
+176 FEHHFTF

-188 YSMEP
+188 YTMEP

-200 QGDRIVLWSSAQH
+200 REDGITLWSSAQH
-213 PFLVQAELARI
+213 PFLVQADLARI
-224 FGLPASR
+224 FGFPASK

-259 RKVGRPMRVCLSVAE
+259 RKVGRPVRVCLSVPE

-284 QVRLKTGVRQ
+284 KIRLKTGVKQ
-294 DGIIM
+294 DGTLM

-317 QVATRAATRVLGPY
+317 QVAGRAATRILGPY
-331 RIPHI
+331 NIPHI

-359 QSIFAGESQMNIIA
+359 QSIFAGESQMNMIA
-373 ASLGMD
+373 AALGMD
-379 PADLRLRN
+379 PAELRLKN

-393 VMRPGL
+393 VLRPGL

-404 NLEVTLK
+404 NLAGTLK
-411 KLVRASRWKKR
+411 RLVTASRWKKR
-422 SGKAGAPVGLACGMT
+422 TGKAGAPVGLACGMT

-489 RMTGADTA
+489 RMSGADTA

-522 RDVKRQLLKI
+522 RDIKRQLLKI

-539 RPGQIRLADGA
+539 KPKEIRLMDGA
-550 LVCGEARMTFAE
+550 LVCGEARLSFAE
-562 ALAKRFG
+562 VLEKRFG
-569 AAAGELVGTG
+569 AAAGELIGTG

-592 VWEVGMGAVELEIDR
+592 VWEVGMGAVELDVDR
-607 ETGAVSVADYLSVAD
+607 ETGAISVADYLSVAD

-635 EEGAAMMGLGHAL
+635 EEGAAMMGIGHTL
-648 FEQMIYEG
+648 FEQMVYEG
-656 GQLVNSNLV
+656 GQLINSTLV

-717 TGVQICDLPLT
+717 TGAQICDLPLT

-735 LRDAG
+735 LRDADG
-740 EGGE
+740 ERNG

>member
-1 MGAGMAKRQL
+1 M
-11 KYVGANTRRVDGF
+11 KYVGNNTRRVDGV
-24 DKVTGQAKYTG
+24 DKVTGRAKYTG
-35 DLEVPGMLYGCV
+35 DLEIPGMLYGHV

-60 ATAAAEKLPGVAGV
+60 DATAAESLPGVAGV
-74 LTGRDM
+74 LTGRDV

-93 ALERVRYAGEPVA
+93 ALERARYAGEPVA
-106 VVAAEDPLT
+106 VAVAEDPLT
-115 AEQAAAAVDV
+115 AEQAAAEVV
-125 TYRELPSA
+125 VSYREVPCA
-133 IGLDAALAPDAPL
+133 VGLDAALAPDAPL
-146 VHGDQGDNICG
+146 VHEDRSGNICG
-157 HDKVR
+157 HEQVR
-162 RGDVAE
+162 RGDAAE
-168 GFAQSEHI
+168 GFAQSDRV
-176 FEHRFTF
+176 FEHHFTF

-188 YSMEP
+188 YTMEP

-200 QGDRIVLWSSAQH
+200 RGDGITLWSSAQH
-213 PFLVQAELARI
+213 PFLVQADLARI
-224 FGLPASR
+224 FGFPASK

-259 RKVGRPMRVCLSVAE
+259 RKVGRPVRVCLSVPE

-284 QVRLKTGVRQ
+284 KIRLKTGVKQ
-294 DGIIM
+294 DGAIM

-317 QVATRAATRVLGPY
+317 QVAGRAATRILGPY
-331 RIPHI
+331 NIPHI

-342 VYTHSGGAGSFR
+342 VYPHSGGAGSFR

-359 QSIFAGESQMNIIA
+359 QSIFAGESQMNMIA
-373 ASLGMD
+373 AALGMD
-379 PADLRLRN
+379 PAELRLKN

-393 VMRPGL
+393 VLRPGL

-404 NLEVTLK
+404 NLAGTLK
-411 KLVRASRWKKR
+411 RLVTASRWKKR
-422 SGKAGAPVGLACGMT
+422 TGKAGAPVGLACGMT

-522 RDVKRQLLKI
+522 RDIKRQLLKI

-539 RPGQIRLADGA
+539 KPNQIRLVDGA
-550 LVCGEARMTFAE
+550 LVCGEARLSFAE
-562 ALAKRFG
+562 VLEKRFG
-569 AAAGELVGTG
+569 AAAGELIGTG

-592 VWEVGMGAVELEIDR
+592 VWEVGMGAVELDVDR
-607 ETGAVSVADYLSVAD
+607 ETGAISVADYLSVAD

-635 EEGAAMMGLGHAL
+635 EEGAAMMGIGHAL
-648 FEQMIYEG
+648 FEQMVYEG
-656 GQLVNSNLV
+656 GQLINSTLV

-735 LRDAG
+735 LRDSGG
-740 EGGE
+740 EGGG

>member
-1 MGAGMAKRQL
+1 MAKPQL
-11 KYVGANTRRVDGF
+11 KYVGNNTRRVDGV
-24 DKVTGQAKYTG
+24 DKVTGRAKYTG
-35 DLEVPGMLYGCV
+35 DLEIPGMLYGHV
-47 LRSPYPHA
+47 LRSHHPHA

-60 ATAAAEKLPGVAGV
+60 DTSAAESLPGVAGV
-74 LTGRDM
+74 LTGRDVG
-80 ADLDPHYAGRPLI
+80 DLDPHYAGRPLI
-93 ALERVRYAGEPVA
+93 ALERARYAGEPVA
-106 VVAAEDPLT
+106 VVVAEDPLT
-115 AEQAAAAVDV
+115 AEQAAAAVNV
-125 TYRELPSA
+125 VYREVPSA
-133 IGLDAALAPDAPL
+133 VGLDEALAPDAPL
-146 VHGDQGDNICG
+146 VHEDRSGNICG
-157 HDKVR
+157 HEQVR
-162 RGDVAE
+162 RGDAAE
-168 GFAQSEHI
+168 GFAQSDHV
-176 FEHRFTF
+176 FEHHFTF

-188 YSMEP
+188 YTMEP

-200 QGDRIVLWSSAQH
+200 REDGITLWSSAQH
-213 PFLVQAELARI
+213 PFLVQADLARI
-224 FGLPASR
+224 LGFPASK

-259 RKVGRPMRVCLSVAE
+259 RKVGRPVRVCLSVPE

-284 QVRLKTGVRQ
+284 KIRLKTGVKQ
-294 DGIIM
+294 DGTLM

-317 QVATRAATRVLGPY
+317 QVAGRAATRILGPY
-331 RIPHI
+331 NIPHI

-359 QSIFAGESQMNIIA
+359 QSIFAGESQMNMIA
-373 ASLGMD
+373 AALGMD
-379 PADLRLRN
+379 PAELRLKN

-393 VMRPGL
+393 VLRPGL

-404 NLEVTLK
+404 NLAGTLK
-411 KLVRASRWKKR
+411 RLVTASRWKKR
-422 SGKAGAPVGLACGMT
+422 TGKAGAPVGLACGMT

-489 RMTGADTA
+489 RMSGADTA

-522 RDVKRQLLKI
+522 RDIKRQLLKI

-539 RPGQIRLADGA
+539 KPKEIRLMDGA
-550 LVCGEARMTFAE
+550 LVCGEARLSFAE
-562 ALAKRFG
+562 VLEKRFG
-569 AAAGELVGTG
+569 AAAGELIGTG

-592 VWEVGMGAVELEIDR
+592 VWEVGMGAVELDVDR
-607 ETGAVSVADYLSVAD
+607 ETGAISVADYLSVAD

-635 EEGAAMMGLGHAL
+635 EEGAAMMGIGHTL
-648 FEQMIYEG
+648 FEQMVYEG
-656 GQLVNSNLV
+656 GQLINSTLV

-717 TGVQICDLPLT
+717 TGAQICDLPLT

-735 LRDAG
+735 LRDADG
-740 EGGE
+740 ERNG

>member
-1 MGAGMAKRQL
+1 MAKPQL
-11 KYVGANTRRVDGF
+11 KYVGNNTRRVDGV
-24 DKVTGQAKYTG
+24 DKVTGRAKYTG
-35 DLEVPGMLYGCV
+35 DLEIPGMLYGHV
-47 LRSPYPHA
+47 LRSHHPHA

-60 ATAAAEKLPGVAGV
+60 DTTAAESLPGVAGV
-74 LTGRDM
+74 LTGRDV

-93 ALERVRYAGEPVA
+93 ALERARYAGEPVA
-106 VVAAEDPLT
+106 VVVAEDPLT
-115 AEQAAAAVDV
+115 AEQAAAAVNV
-125 TYRELPSA
+125 VYREVPSA
-133 IGLDAALAPDAPL
+133 VGLDEALAPDAPL
-146 VHGDQGDNICG
+146 VHEDRSGNICG
-157 HDKVR
+157 HEQVR
-162 RGDVAE
+162 RGDAAE
-168 GFAQSEHI
+168 GFAQSDHV
-176 FEHRFTF
+176 FEHHFTF

-188 YSMEP
+188 YTMEP

-200 QGDRIVLWSSAQH
+200 REDGITLWSSAQH
-213 PFLVQAELARI
+213 PFLVQADLARI
-224 FGLPASR
+224 FGFPASK

-259 RKVGRPMRVCLSVAE
+259 RKVGRPVRVCLSVPE

-284 QVRLKTGVRQ
+284 KIRLKTGVKQ
-294 DGIIM
+294 DGTLM

-317 QVATRAATRVLGPY
+317 QVAGRAATRILGPY
-331 RIPHI
+331 NIPHI

-359 QSIFAGESQMNIIA
+359 QSIFAGESQMNMIA
-373 ASLGMD
+373 AALGMD
-379 PADLRLRN
+379 PAELRLKN

-393 VMRPGL
+393 VLRPGL

-404 NLEVTLK
+404 NLAGTLK
-411 KLVRASRWKKR
+411 RLVAASRWKKR
-422 SGKAGAPVGLACGMT
+422 TGKAGAPVGLACGMT

-489 RMTGADTA
+489 RMSGADTA

-522 RDVKRQLLKI
+522 RDIKRQLLKI

-539 RPGQIRLADGA
+539 KPNEIRLMDGA
-550 LVCGEARMTFAE
+550 LVCGEARLSFAE
-562 ALAKRFG
+562 VLEKRFG
-569 AAAGELVGTG
+569 AAAGELIGTG

-592 VWEVGMGAVELEIDR
+592 VWEVGMGAVELEVDR
-607 ETGAVSVADYLSVAD
+607 DTGAISVADYLSVAD
-622 VGKAINPVQCEGQ
+622 VGKAINPIQCGGQ
-635 EEGAAMMGLGHAL
+635 EEGAAMMGIGHAL
-648 FEQMIYEG
+648 FEQMVYEG
-656 GQLVNSNLV
+656 GQLINSTLV

-717 TGVQICDLPLT
+717 TGAQICDLPLT

-735 LRDAG
+735 LRDADG
-740 EGGE
+740 ERNG